1 MVDLFTEQCACCLEK
16 KMPSGSD
23 LCGKCQ
29 KAGPGT
35 GRRLKFFKEPPAICP
50 QSCQDEEAYL
60 MQASKVVINLPNSTE
75 KTTLKDE
82 VLKLPLAERLECV
95 RDFGTKCLC

>member
-1 MVDLFTEQCACCLEK
+1 MLPRKEDAQRF
-16 KMPSGSD
+16 GS
-23 LCGKCQ
+23 LRQVSEGRG
-29 KAGPGT
+29 A

-60 MQASKVVINLPNSTE
+60 TQASKVVITLPNSGE